1 MFRTDCMDN
10 YGVRWGWGGGRGGGG
25 GGGGGAIMQTGNDY
39 THWLLRF
46 QCDIL
51 I

>member
-10 YGVRWGWGGGRGGGG
+10 YGVRWGGGGVGGW
-25 GGGGGAIMQTGNDY
+25 GGGGAIMQTGNDY